1 MKWWK
6 MLRESS
12 KNEEELKIFERE
24 KLFYQKLSKHLIWE
38 KVMKSIKILQNFTAL
53 NLLINFNSHIKYKS
67 NVQYHFSL
75 RGDDLFL
82 KKGERIRL

>member
-24 KLFYQKLSKHLIWE
+24 KTILSKIIKTFDLGKNHE
-38 KVMKSIKILQNFTAL
+38 KYQNFSKFYCVEF
-53 NLLINFNSHIKYKS
+53 INK
-67 NVQYHFSL
+67 L
-75 RGDDLFL
+75 
-82 KKGERIRL
+82 